1 MAAPT
6 VKAARLEARI
16 TREQKRSIERAAR
29 IRGTSVSDFV
39 IRSAQEAATRA
50 IRETEM
56 LVLTERSRRVFV
68 NALLNPPAPNA
79 RARAAA
85 KRYRREMGE

>member
-1 MAAPT
+1 MAGPT

-16 TREQKRSIERAAR
+16 SREQKRKIERAAS

-39 IRSAQEAATRA
+39 IRSAQEAATRT
-50 IRETEM
+50 IRETET
-56 LVLTERSRRVFV
+56 LVLEERSRRVFV
-68 NALLNPPAPNA
+68 DALLHPPAPNA

-85 KRYRREMGE
+85 KRYRRELG

>member
-1 MAAPT
+1 MAGPR

-16 TREQKRSIERAAR
+16 SREQKRKIERAAS

-39 IRSAQEAATRA
+39 IRSAQEAATRT
-50 IRETEM
+50 IRETET
-56 LVLTERSRRVFV
+56 LVLEERSRRVFV
-68 NALLNPPAPNA
+68 DALLHPPAPNA

-85 KRYRREMGE
+85 KRYRREPG